1 MINDDE
7 WLAPGGI
14 YVRLREWAKKVPGV
28 VINNL
33 GRELRRGI
41 LHWYPAALWARNVP
55 LTHRGGRRAG
65 ASPGGGAGLARKH
78 WVMTALRLRQLTYQI
93 AGLNPEG
100 IAYDDG

>member
-1 MINDDE
+1 MINDVD
-7 WLAPGGI
+7 WRAPGGI
-14 YVRLREWAKKVPGV
+14 YVRLREWAREVPGV

-33 GRELRRGI
+33 GRELSMGI

-55 LTHRGGRRAG
+55 LTLRGGRRAG

-93 AGLNPEG
+93 AGLRPDGN
-100 IAYDDG
+100 AYDAG